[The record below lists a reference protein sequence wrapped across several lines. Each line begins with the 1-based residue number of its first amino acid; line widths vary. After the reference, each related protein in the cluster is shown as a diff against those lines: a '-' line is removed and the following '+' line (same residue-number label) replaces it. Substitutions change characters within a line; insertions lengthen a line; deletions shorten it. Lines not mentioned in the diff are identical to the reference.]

1 MSVYRVFE
9 SVTGTGLEQIGVV
22 TWEGDSLSSTTDD
35 EAVVDIISRANEAS
49 TFDTGPPPAEVD
61 APVGEQRKP
70 RDEEETVAYAR
81 QLLLEQ
87 GYGFAAESDLQ
98 KATLANRYQEGDVVE
113 TPESGVGVIAGAV
126 AEDQTAPD
134 DSDLPDIEASPDS
147 PTYVVVT
154 EDESQ
159 GMSLLKASDLE
170 QTEIA
175 AEVDALDTT
184 KEAAAMAE
192 LAPDGSDSEIAE
204 LDFTMPESWRESDT
218 PARVIALKA
227 FAGMGG
233 SFDGCVRE
241 MRGAVSNPD
250 AFCGSFLDEVLGYES
265 WRGDSPLPGD

>member
-1 MSVYRVFE
+1 MKRVVINGDGE
-9 SVTGTGLEQIGVV
+9 RLGTV
-22 TWEGDSLSSTTDD
+22 TDD
-35 EAVVDIISRANEAS
+35 PFELTTASAAGEDFEAAFDGVAEATDADTAQPPVNPGQLAAELFTDESPRRRRELIRSVARANDWALVDPGGLRRA
-49 TFDTGPPPAEVD
+49 DT
-61 APVGEQRKP
+61 EQ
-70 RDEEETVAYAR
+70 
-81 QLLLEQ
+81 
-87 GYGFAAESDLQ
+87 
-98 KATLANRYQEGDVVE
+98 LANRYQEGDVVS
-113 TPESGVGVIAGAV
+113 TLDSGVGVIAGAV

-170 QTEIA
+170 STEIE

-192 LAPDGSDSEIAE
+192 LAPDDSDSEIAE

-233 SFDGCVRE
+233 SFDGCTRE

-250 AFCGSFLDEVLGYES
+250 AFCGSFLDEVLGYEA